1 MKKLFPTFAAC
12 ACLGLS
18 TISVSVACTET
29 SGEVNFDPILI
40 EYQEKG
46 FVDTYRFSPTPWK
59 NADGESFR
67 TYWDGN
73 KHGSQFDPSYKR
85 HGCSVCNE
93 KLLKDLNQVYYL

>member
-1 MKKLFPTFAAC
+1 MKKQFATFAAC

-46 FVDTYRFSPTPWK
+46 FVNTYRFSPTP
-59 NADGESFR
+59 
-67 TYWDGN
+67 
-73 KHGSQFDPSYKR
+73 
-85 HGCSVCNE
+85 
-93 KLLKDLNQVYYL
+93 